1 MQLKLSML
9 SLFNSM
15 ALLMVALTLG
25 FSTWWGLNELRQP
38 FVEFQVLNDLK
49 QRFES
54 DVTQEIKLYLE
65 SGDSSRLQSAEIGL
79 EEFTTADLLRTRVE
93 NNQALS
99 PLQELKTFLT
109 LDFRAAGKLSGDPQ
123 GLLIQ
128 NERETGDELSLLTEY
143 ALMGWD
149 TNPRVAEQ
157 YIKISSGLLE
167 LLQDRSVSR
176 EKFFDDF
183 DSNHFNNIRLI
194 SEQLSQGAQELLDLP
209 LLGVMESEEDD
220 FGIILG
226 DEEVL
231 GDKGAEYRENFR
243 YLASRYL
250 GEVDRTL
257 QNIEGVKQSRIVLQV
272 KVDAVK
278 QVILTAENLAQV
290 QIDEAFVSVRNLLV
304 SVILAIIIITF
315 LIDFVQRSVMSRIKA
330 FVPHLV
336 SFSEGDY
343 SSNVDIAAK
352 TQEMRALVDAANQ
365 LKRSMSAL
373 VGDLISRATGVN
385 GVSSELSGLAE
396 DMSKQSETQL
406 NETTQIS
413 VAMAQMH
420 TSFNEVAE
428 SASGAA
434 KATMQAN
441 TAVHEG
447 NSLVQSSVESVLG
460 LVDGVSEASDMV
472 IDLSKDAENISTV
485 LSVIEDI
492 AEQTNLLALNAAI
505 EAARAGDA
513 GRGFSVVADEVRGLS
528 LRTSESTKEI
538 KDIIL
543 RLQNASKSTA
553 KVMQDQ
559 RSIAKKVVN
568 KSTTAGRRLDE
579 IVEAINSIQNLSETI
594 ASATEEQV
602 SVVANVTDNIKHIR
616 EQNVNTSQLA
626 NTVNNRAASLS
637 DICEHLSE
645 VAERFQT

>member
-9 SLFNSM
+9 SRFNSI
-15 ALLMVALTLG
+15 ALLLIALMLG
-25 FSTWWGLNELRQP
+25 FSAWWGLNELRQP
-38 FVEFQVLNDLK
+38 FVELQTLNDVK
-49 QRFES
+49 QRFEI
-54 DVTQEIKLYLE
+54 DVAQEIQLYLGT
-65 SGDSSRLQSAEIGL
+65 GDNSRLQAAESSL
-79 EEFTTADLLRTRVE
+79 DEFIAADLLQTQVE
-93 NNQALS
+93 NDQALS
-99 PLQELKTFLT
+99 SLKELKTFLAI
-109 LDFRAAGKLSGDPQ
+109 DFRAAGKLSGDPQ

-128 NERETGDELSLLTEY
+128 NERETGDELSLLTAY
-143 ALMGWD
+143 ALEGW
-149 TNPRVAEQ
+149 NANSEAAER
-157 YIKISSGLLE
+157 YISISSSLFE
-167 LLQDRSVSR
+167 VLQDRAVAR
-176 EKFFDDF
+176 EKFFVGF
-183 DSNHFNNIRLI
+183 KNNYLTNIRLL
-194 SEQLSQGAQELLDLP
+194 SVQLSEGAEKLLSLP
-209 LLGVMESEEDD
+209 LLGVMETEEDD
-220 FGIILG
+220 FGLTLG
-226 DEEVL
+226 DEEL
-231 GDKGAEYRENFR
+231 SEDKGDEYRENLR

-250 GEVDRTL
+250 GEVNRTL
-257 QNIEGVKQSRIVLQV
+257 QNIERVKQSRIVLQV
-272 KVDAVK
+272 KVDAVEQAIVGAEK
-278 QVILTAENLAQV
+278 RIQVEV
-290 QIDEAFVSVRNLLV
+290 DEAFASVRNLLI
-304 SVILAIIIITF
+304 STLFAIIAITF
-315 LIDFVQRSVMSRIKA
+315 LIDFVQRSVTSRIKA

-336 SFSEGDY
+336 SFSQGDY
-343 SSNVDIAAK
+343 SANIDITSR
-352 TQEMRALVDAANQ
+352 TQEMTALVDSANQ
-365 LKRSMSAL
+365 LRRSMSLL
-373 VGDLISRATGVN
+373 VGDIKNRATSIN

-396 DMSKQSETQL
+396 DMSTQSETQL
-406 NETTQIS
+406 AETTQIS

-543 RLQNASKSTA
+543 RLQNASKSAA

-559 RSIAKKVVN
+559 RSIASIVVN
-568 KSTTAGRRLDE
+568 KSTTASRRLDE
-579 IVEAINSIQNLSETI
+579 IVEAINSIQNLSNTI

-602 SVVANVTDNIKHIR
+602 SVVADVTENIKHIR

>member
-1 MQLKLSML
+1 
-9 SLFNSM
+9 
-15 ALLMVALTLG
+15 
-25 FSTWWGLNELRQP
+25 
-38 FVEFQVLNDLK
+38 
-49 QRFES
+49 
-54 DVTQEIKLYLE
+54 
-65 SGDSSRLQSAEIGL
+65 
-79 EEFTTADLLRTRVE
+79 
-93 NNQALS
+93 
-99 PLQELKTFLT
+99 
-109 LDFRAAGKLSGDPQ
+109 
-123 GLLIQ
+123 
-128 NERETGDELSLLTEY
+128 
-143 ALMGWD
+143 
-149 TNPRVAEQ
+149 
-157 YIKISSGLLE
+157 
-167 LLQDRSVSR
+167 
-176 EKFFDDF
+176 
-183 DSNHFNNIRLI
+183 
-194 SEQLSQGAQELLDLP
+194 
-209 LLGVMESEEDD
+209 
-220 FGIILG
+220 
-226 DEEVL
+226 
-231 GDKGAEYRENFR
+231 
-243 YLASRYL
+243 
-250 GEVDRTL
+250 
-257 QNIEGVKQSRIVLQV
+257 
-272 KVDAVK
+272 
-278 QVILTAENLAQV
+278 
-290 QIDEAFVSVRNLLV
+290 
-304 SVILAIIIITF
+304 
-315 LIDFVQRSVMSRIKA
+315 
-330 FVPHLV
+330 
-336 SFSEGDY
+336 
-343 SSNVDIAAK
+343 
-352 TQEMRALVDAANQ
+352 
-365 LKRSMSAL
+365 
-373 VGDLISRATGVN
+373 
-385 GVSSELSGLAE
+385 
-396 DMSKQSETQL
+396 
-406 NETTQIS
+406 
-413 VAMAQMH
+413 MH

>member
-1 MQLKLSML
+1 
-9 SLFNSM
+9 
-15 ALLMVALTLG
+15 
-25 FSTWWGLNELRQP
+25 
-38 FVEFQVLNDLK
+38 
-49 QRFES
+49 
-54 DVTQEIKLYLE
+54 
-65 SGDSSRLQSAEIGL
+65 
-79 EEFTTADLLRTRVE
+79 
-93 NNQALS
+93 
-99 PLQELKTFLT
+99 
-109 LDFRAAGKLSGDPQ
+109 
-123 GLLIQ
+123 
-128 NERETGDELSLLTEY
+128 
-143 ALMGWD
+143 
-149 TNPRVAEQ
+149 
-157 YIKISSGLLE
+157 
-167 LLQDRSVSR
+167 
-176 EKFFDDF
+176 
-183 DSNHFNNIRLI
+183 
-194 SEQLSQGAQELLDLP
+194 
-209 LLGVMESEEDD
+209 
-220 FGIILG
+220 
-226 DEEVL
+226 L

-290 QIDEAFVSVRNLLV
+290 EIDEAFVSVRNLLV

-365 LKRSMSAL
+365 LKRSMSSL